1 MYLQL
6 IIHELG
12 HLIFGLL
19 SGYKFSSFRIGNI
32 ILLKHRKKLKFKKL
46 KIAGTAG
53 QCLMSP
59 PEIKDGKVPVFLY
72 NLGGA
77 LLNLIS
83 CVIFFIIY
91 IFTKENNYLSIIFEL
106 SIESISPARTPALR
120 PLLIPT
126 VATGT
131 PGGIL
136 TVVSI

>member
-106 SIESISPARTPALR
+106 SKIVL
-120 PLLIPT
+120 
-126 VATGT
+126 G
-131 PGGIL
+131 
-136 TVVSI
+136 